1 MAALDDIVIV
11 TRNELRAA
19 GFTEE
24 QINELEK
31 LRQYYPHIE
40 YLDSRREWH
49 RLRLMKWMI
58 QERETA
64 SEETK
69 SRSSTR

>member
-19 GFTEE
+19 GFTDE
-24 QINELEK
+24 QISDLEQ

-40 YLDSRREWH
+40 FLDSRREWH
-49 RLRLMKWMI
+49 RLRLMKWLI
-58 QERETA
+58 EERET
-64 SEETK
+64 T
-69 SRSSTR
+69 SSKA